1 MKYAITGFMIL
12 LTACLTF
19 SCTKKATREPVKP
32 EPEVETVANEE
43 IYLKEGFIARDTFRI
58 VMLDC
63 QDESYTSL
71 ESVEEKSEKRALATL
86 QKYLL
91 EQNRVYDNNTRAE
104 LINLIQNY
112 GTFSRQ
118 NISHKG
124 NTVYYLEIKKDNI
137 KRYIDGIARAR

>member
-1 MKYAITGFMIL
+1 MKHAFTGFLIL
-12 LTACLTF
+12 LIASLTF

-32 EPEVETVANEE
+32 EPEVDEE

-63 QDESYTSL
+63 QDQNYTSL
-71 ESVEEKSEKRALATL
+71 ESVEKRALATL

-104 LINLIQNY
+104 LINLIHNY

-118 NISHKG
+118 NITHKG
-124 NTVYYLEIKKDNI
+124 NNVYYLEIKKDNI